1 MTFKLCATDRQ
12 RAALARRVPPSA
24 AEVFRPKP
32 PPPPP
37 APPPPKKEK
46 KPEPQPQPLAQLAQP
61 LAAPRQ
67 LNKFEIAGRARR
79 KAHWERMHRPKVA
92 VELLIVQFPE
102 CFKPPD
108 QPPWPLKI
116 GVDQDVMAALPDV
129 SRSDLKLALGS
140 YVRTK
145 EYRAVLI
152 EGAMRVD
159 LDGNPT
165 AFVTAAE
172 AWPRAAP

>member
-1 MTFKLCATDRQ
+1 VTRMTKTKLCANDKI

-24 AEVFRPKP
+24 AEVFKPKP
-32 PPPPP
+32 P
-37 APPPPKKEK
+37 K
-46 KPEPQPQPLAQLAQP
+46 KPEPE
-61 LAAPRQ
+61 

-79 KAHWERMHRPKVA
+79 AAQRERLHRAKVA
-92 VELLIVQFPE
+92 VERLIVQFPE

-116 GVDQDVMAALPDV
+116 GIDRDVLAALPDV
-129 SRSDLKLALGS
+129 SRSDLKRALGC
-140 YVRTK
+140 YVRAK
-145 EYRAVLI
+145 AYREALI